1 MGDFFEQRKEQKQVA
16 DVGLPQITALL
27 FVICEQAS
35 AVQDVWWA
43 GKESAVFIIAEV
55 EDEIH

>member
-1 MGDFFEQRKEQKQVA
+1 MGDFFEQRKAQKQVA

-35 AVQDVWWA
+35 AVQDV
-43 GKESAVFIIAEV
+43 
-55 EDEIH
+55 